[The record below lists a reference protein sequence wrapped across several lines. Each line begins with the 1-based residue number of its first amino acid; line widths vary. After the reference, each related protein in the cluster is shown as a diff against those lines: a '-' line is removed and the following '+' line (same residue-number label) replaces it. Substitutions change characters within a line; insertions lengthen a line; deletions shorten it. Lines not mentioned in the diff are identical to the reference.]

1 MPPTQ
6 ACAIRT
12 PELLRP
18 PEEDKRIRIWR
29 EPIRGHDRSSDS
41 QSRIEIKSRPQ
52 RPACPTRIQSESR
65 QLWADFSKQR
75 KQNKSGTF
83 KRCDASRNGLL
94 PPSNRLAHLGL
105 LTNPSRREAE
115 IQVPLSTAE
124 SGSAKLRGTEAAKRN
139 RARRLGSGTLFQFH

>member
-1 MPPTQ
+1 MRNPDPGV
-6 ACAIRT
+6 AKA
-12 PELLRP
+12 
-18 PEEDKRIRIWR
+18 PEEDKRFRIWR
-29 EPIRGHDRSSDS
+29 EPIRGRDRSSTS

-94 PPSNRLAHLGL
+94 PPSNRLSHLGPL
-105 LTNPSRREAE
+105 PNPSRREAE

-124 SGSAKLRGTEAAKRN
+124 PGSARLRGTEAAKRG
-139 RARRLGSGTLFQFH
+139 RERRLGAGTLFQLH